1 MVKARIHDAH
11 WNGAPWMES
20 QRSPGGNDLDLMG
33 EIPLR
38 CVEDHNLGF
47 THGNYLTKIGYGIN
61 LCL

>member
-1 MVKARIHDAH
+1 
-11 WNGAPWMES
+11 MES